1 MFGVQAILSAFIWA
15 AIPAPQDATLIFVTS
30 PGCGFCQQVA
40 PLVKEIAEMGYSVET
55 VDASQRPDLVRDQ
68 LKVSMFPTFLMLSH
82 DRIIDRVV
90 GGGNPITL
98 KARILYMFERAVELQ
113 RKNGE
118 IIQASFVTPSPVTSS
133 SVTPISVTSS
143 ATSGNPATPILT
155 TGLKTESKFDLKT
168 VPKTVENTAKNPVT
182 ISTWITSSVKLRVD
196 ADNTH
201 SWGTGTIIDTR
212 KGEALILTC
221 GHIFRDSQGKG
232 KIEVHLFGQNSTVRV
247 FGRCLHYDLEIDL
260 ALVIIVPPCPVRAI
274 PIAPQQ
280 YQILPKQRV
289 LSVGCDGGANPTVR
303 EHYVMSTD
311 RVGTPRE
318 NMLPFHYIQVYGAP
332 VSGRSGGGL
341 FTEDGYL
348 IGVCNTAD
356 PVQND
361 GHFVP
366 PQMIRHVLQSMQLS
380 EIYEHPSLTDHSPV
394 PATTV
399 TIKQAAEN
407 FATINTPTVNPA
419 TPNPALANP
428 VTQLEPLKL
437 EPLKLEP
444 LKIEPL
450 KTEPLRTE
458 MLKAEPFKTSVQQI
472 PVTMESETGQEM
484 DEKQRATLDEIKRR
498 QQDGDEVI
506 LIVRSRRNPEI
517 PSDVIILSGTSDQ
530 FLDALVKHEPVSNNT
545 SASSYNPVI
554 FSSHETLNPNLRPLN
569 SPSVPI
575 ADRQPVSFPVL
586 H

>member
-1 MFGVQAILSAFIWA
+1 MFGVQAILSALILA
-15 AIPAPQDATLIFVTS
+15 AIPAPQDATLIFVTT
-30 PGCGFCQQVA
+30 PGCGYCQQVA

-68 LKVSMFPTFLMLSH
+68 LQVSKFPTFLMLSH

-90 GGGNPITL
+90 GGGNPVTI
-98 KARILYMFERAVELQ
+98 KPRILYMFERAVESQ

-118 IIQASFVTPSPVTSS
+118 IIQASFVTPSSVTPS
-133 SVTPISVTSS
+133 SVTPSSVMPSPITPS
-143 ATSGNPATPILT
+143 ATSGNSANPILT
-155 TGLKTESKFDLKT
+155 AGLKTESKTNLKT
-168 VPKTVENTAKNPVT
+168 VSKIDKNENAAKNPVT
-182 ISTWITSSVKLRVD
+182 ISPWITSSVKLRVD

-260 ALVIIVPPCPVRAI
+260 ALVAIVPPCPVRAI
-274 PIAPQQ
+274 PIAPPQ
-280 YQILPKQRV
+280 YQILPKQHV

-318 NMLPFHYIQVYGAP
+318 NVLPFHYIQVYGAP

-366 PQMIRHVLQSMQLS
+366 PQIIRHVLQSRQLS
-380 EIYEHPSLTDHSPV
+380 EIYENPSLTDQSSAL
-394 PATTV
+394 ATT
-399 TIKQAAEN
+399 AA
-407 FATINTPTVNPA
+407 INPTTNPA
-419 TPNPALANP
+419 TPNPAFANP
-428 VTQLEPLKL
+428 VTEPLKL
-437 EPLKLEP
+437 EPLRMAP
-444 LKIEPL
+444 LKAEPL
-450 KTEPLRTE
+450 KTEALKTKPFQTESLQTEPL
-458 MLKAEPFKTSVQQI
+458 KTAVQQI

-498 QQDGDEVI
+498 QQDGDEVF
-506 LIVRSRRNPEI
+506 LIVRSRRNTEAPY
-517 PSDVIILSGTSDQ
+517 DVIFLNGKSEQI
-530 FLDALVKHEPVSNNT
+530 LDALVKQEPVAQNNT
-545 SASSYNPVI
+545 S
-554 FSSHETLNPNLRPLN
+554 
-569 SPSVPI
+569 
-575 ADRQPVSFPVL
+575 
-586 H
+586 

>member
-1 MFGVQAILSAFIWA
+1 MFGIQAILSVFILA
-15 AIPAPQDATLIFVTS
+15 AIPAPQDATLVFVTT
-30 PGCGFCQQVA
+30 PDCGYCRQVA

-55 VDASQRPDLVRDQ
+55 VDASQHPDLVRNQ
-68 LKVSMFPTFLMLSH
+68 LNVSAFPTLLMLSH
-82 DRIIDRVV
+82 DRIIDRVA
-90 GGGNPITL
+90 GGGNPVTL
-98 KARILYMFERAVELQ
+98 KSRILYMFELAVESQ
-113 RKNGE
+113 RKNSE
-118 IIQASFVTPSPVTSS
+118 IIQASFVTPSSA
-133 SVTPISVTSS
+133 TPSS
-143 ATSGNPATPILT
+143 ATSGNAANPILPA
-155 TGLKTESKFDLKT
+155 GLKTESKT
-168 VPKTVENTAKNPVT
+168 VLKTVENTPTNPAT
-182 ISTWITSSVKLRVD
+182 ISSWITSSVKLRVD

-260 ALVIIVPPCPVRAI
+260 ALVVIVPPCPVQAI
-274 PIAPQQ
+274 PIAPPQ
-280 YQILPKQRV
+280 YRILPEQRV

-303 EHYVMSTD
+303 EHRVMSTD
-311 RVGTPRE
+311 RIGTPRE
-318 NMLPFHYIQVYGAP
+318 NALPFHYIQVFGAP

-380 EIYEHPSLTDHSPV
+380 EIYENPSLTDQSS
-394 PATTV
+394 AL
-399 TIKQAAEN
+399 TITAAIN
-407 FATINTPTVNPA
+407 PTINPA
-419 TPNPALANP
+419 APNPAFANP
-428 VTQLEPLKL
+428 VTQLAPLKMKPLRTEPL
-437 EPLKLEP
+437 P
-444 LKIEPL
+444 
-450 KTEPLRTE
+450 TEPLRTAP
-458 MLKAEPFKTSVQQI
+458 LKMIPLKTTPLKTAVQPIPITVEP
-472 PVTMESETGQEM
+472 ETGQEM
-484 DEKQRATLDEIKRR
+484 DEKQQATLDEIKRR

-517 PSDVIILSGTSDQ
+517 PSDVIRLSGTSDQ
-530 FLDALVKHEPVSNNT
+530 FLDALVKQEPVSHNT
-545 SASSYNPVI
+545 SVSSYNPVI
-554 FSSHETLNPNLRPLN
+554 FSSHEIPNLNLRPSHLN
-569 SPSVPI
+569 SPPINSPPIPI